1 MAIFQA
7 WTYFYPRPPRGG
19 RQENPAEWIF
29 RAKFLSTPSARRATN
44 SRKVVR
50 RPLFISIHALREEG
64 DFGPI
69 PDAHAFRDISIHA
82 LREEGDVMP
91 GDVLYLA
98 QNNFYPRPPRGGR
111 LDGRCNSRTCQV
123 FLSTPSARRATKSE
137 REIRRI
143 LKISIHA
150 LREEGDAV
158 RRRVGAEH
166 RNFYPRPPRGGRPR
180 CIPQTRPDTAN
191 FYPRPPRGGRPAR
204 YCAGASASNISIHAL
219 REEGDA
225 SALTQRTRPA
235 YFYPRPPRG
244 GRPILCCRFWR
255 R

>member
-1 MAIFQA
+1 M
-7 WTYFYPRPPRGG
+7 
-19 RQENPAEWIF
+19 
-29 RAKFLSTPSARRATN
+29 
-44 SRKVVR
+44 
-50 RPLFISIHALREEG
+50 
-64 DFGPI
+64 
-69 PDAHAFRDISIHA
+69 
-82 LREEGDVMP
+82 
-91 GDVLYLA
+91 YLA